1 MSTLDKLKQR
11 LNFSNV
17 SNNLDKVSMEI
28 SAIEVA
34 AITAISNISN
44 RIVDLGITIIKSL
57 SIDNISAGWSKF
69 EQKTIAVGTMA
80 AQTIKVAG
88 KVIDDTSE
96 KMRIINEQLEKL
108 NWFSDETSYNFTDM
122 ANTIG
127 QFTAAGQNLDKSVN
141 AIMGIANW
149 ASLSGKNATTA
160 THAMFQLA
168 QAMGRGYI
176 MGQDWMSIQTAG
188 MATEE
193 IKQKVLETAVAMKQL
208 NKVGKDYVTKTGKK
222 ISSTNFDLSSKWFT
236 SDILV
241 ATLKEYSSAVED
253 IYNIT
258 QETGLTA
265 SEVIEKYGI
274 N

>member
-1 MSTLDKLKQR
+1 
-11 LNFSNV
+11 
-17 SNNLDKVSMEI
+17 MEI

-127 QFTAAGQNLDKSVN
+127 QFTAQV
-141 AIMGIANW
+141 
-149 ASLSGKNATTA
+149 
-160 THAMFQLA
+160 
-168 QAMGRGYI
+168 
-176 MGQDWMSIQTAG
+176 
-188 MATEE
+188 
-193 IKQKVLETAVAMKQL
+193 
-208 NKVGKDYVTKTGKK
+208 K
-222 ISSTNFDLSSKWFT
+222 I
-236 SDILV
+236 
-241 ATLKEYSSAVED
+241 
-253 IYNIT
+253 
-258 QETGLTA
+258 
-265 SEVIEKYGI
+265 
-274 N
+274 

>member
-1 MSTLDKLKQR
+1 MSTLDKLKEC

-108 NWFSDETSYNFTDM
+108 NWFSDETSYNVTDM

-127 QFTAAGQNLDKSVN
+127 QFTAQV
-141 AIMGIANW
+141 
-149 ASLSGKNATTA
+149 
-160 THAMFQLA
+160 
-168 QAMGRGYI
+168 
-176 MGQDWMSIQTAG
+176 
-188 MATEE
+188 
-193 IKQKVLETAVAMKQL
+193 
-208 NKVGKDYVTKTGKK
+208 K
-222 ISSTNFDLSSKWFT
+222 I
-236 SDILV
+236 
-241 ATLKEYSSAVED
+241 
-253 IYNIT
+253 
-258 QETGLTA
+258 
-265 SEVIEKYGI
+265 
-274 N
+274 